1 MKVPLARVASI
12 SRANRD
18 VGPPARATEDVVT
31 LANGDTLRG
40 IVAGITA
47 STISIQPSG
56 AAATDVPLESIAA
69 VHFAAL
75 AGAGNPTPQG
85 SARAFRVTL
94 GDSTTIAAPSIQL
107 AGDQLTLTLAD
118 KSARKVPLAGVVSI
132 EQVNGPVVWLSS
144 KAPVENVQTP
154 FLDRPAPARMN
165 QTVLGEPIRFGG
177 RTYERGIGVHAYARL
192 AWELDASR
200 YKAFRTQYALDGQL
214 PYANVTVRIKLD
226 DRVAHEV
233 KDFRAGALAPLV
245 VLDTKGAKRI
255 TLEVDWG
262 DTYDVQDRFNW
273 IEPALLKEKPPPP
286 EPPRPVV
293 KPAPTTSTTPTPT
306 PATSPATQP
315 AATRAAE

>member
-1 MKVPLARVASI
+1 
-12 SRANRD
+12 
-18 VGPPARATEDVVT
+18 
-31 LANGDTLRG
+31 
-40 IVAGITA
+40 
-47 STISIQPSG
+47 
-56 AAATDVPLESIAA
+56 
-69 VHFAAL
+69 
-75 AGAGNPTPQG
+75 
-85 SARAFRVTL
+85 
-94 GDSTTIAAPSIQL
+94 
-107 AGDQLTLTLAD
+107 
-118 KSARKVPLAGVVSI
+118 
-132 EQVNGPVVWLSS
+132 
-144 KAPVENVQTP
+144 VENVQTP

-286 EPPRPVV
+286 EPPTPVA
-293 KPAPTTSTTPTPT
+293 KAAPTTSTTPTPTPT